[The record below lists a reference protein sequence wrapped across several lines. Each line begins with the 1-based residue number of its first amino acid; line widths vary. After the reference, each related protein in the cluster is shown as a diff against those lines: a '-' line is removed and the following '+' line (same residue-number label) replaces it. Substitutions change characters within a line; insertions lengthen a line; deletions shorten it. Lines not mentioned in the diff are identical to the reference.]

1 MLNLSNLGVRKYYSF
16 IIPCSIFEIRDSL
29 FFFSYFGLMNEKSL
43 SAKDKTLAFNIYLIL
58 ASIFIASLVVSN
70 LIFQKF
76 FSWDFFGLYTFEISV
91 GILPYPITFLVT
103 DLISEIYG
111 RKKANQ
117 VVITGIFASAFSL
130 LIIMMSDMAPAT
142 DWSPVGN
149 EIFHQV
155 FGLSALAVFA
165 SAMAYLVAQFV
176 DIRIYHF
183 WKIRTKGR
191 HLWLRN
197 NFSTISSQFLDTFS
211 VLFLLCSFGV
221 IEWDLFGILLLN
233 GFLFKLLV
241 ALLDTPILYIFVY
254 WFRARFNLQP
264 HEEIEF

>member
-1 MLNLSNLGVRKYYSF
+1 MTLKNKN
-16 IIPCSIFEIRDSL
+16 
-29 FFFSYFGLMNEKSL
+29 
-43 SAKDKTLAFNIYLIL
+43 LAFNIYLIL
-58 ASIFIASLVVSN
+58 ASVFIASLVVSN

-76 FSWDFFGLYTFEISV
+76 FSWNFFGLYNFEISV
-91 GILPYPITFLVT
+91 GILPYPATFLVT

-130 LIIMMSDMAPAT
+130 LIIMLSDAASAT
-142 DWSPVGN
+142 SWSPVGN

-165 SAMAYLVAQFV
+165 STMAYIVAQFV

-183 WKIRTKGR
+183 WKERTKGR

-197 NFSTISSQFLDTFS
+197 NFSTITSQFLDTFS

-221 IEWDLFGILLLN
+221 IEWSLFGILLLN
-233 GFLFKLLV
+233 GFLFKLLI
-241 ALLDTPILYIFVY
+241 ALLDTPILYFFVY
-254 WFRARFNLQP
+254 WFRRKFDLKVG
-264 HEEIEF
+264 EEIELIS

>member
-1 MLNLSNLGVRKYYSF
+1 M
-16 IIPCSIFEIRDSL
+16 PE
-29 FFFSYFGLMNEKSL
+29 
-43 SAKDKTLAFNIYLIL
+43 KDKNLAFSIYLIL
-58 ASIFIASLVVSN
+58 AAIFISSLVVSN

-76 FSWDFFGLYTFEISV
+76 FSWDFFGVHTFEISV
-91 GILPYPITFLVT
+91 GILPYPVTFLVT

-111 RKKANQ
+111 KKRANQ

-130 LIIMMSDMAPAT
+130 LIIMISDMAPAT
-142 DWSPVGN
+142 EWSPIGN
-149 EIFHQV
+149 AVFHQV
-155 FGLSALAVFA
+155 FGLSAIAVFA

-183 WKIRTKGR
+183 WKVKTKGR

-197 NFSTISSQFLDTFS
+197 NFSTITSQFLDTFS

-221 IEWDLFGILLLN
+221 IDWDLFGLLLLN

-241 ALLDTPILYIFVY
+241 ALLDTPVLYICVY
-254 WFRARFNLQP
+254 WLRGRFGLQA
-264 HEEIEF
+264 HEEIEL

>member
-1 MLNLSNLGVRKYYSF
+1 MTS
-16 IIPCSIFEIRDSL
+16 
-29 FFFSYFGLMNEKSL
+29 
-43 SAKDKTLAFNIYLIL
+43 KDKNLAFNIYLIL
-58 ASIFIASLVVSN
+58 ASVFIASLVVSN

-76 FSWDFFGLYTFEISV
+76 FSWNFFGLYNFEISV
-91 GILPYPITFLVT
+91 GILPYPATFLVT

-130 LIIMMSDMAPAT
+130 LIIMVSDVAVAT
-142 DWSPVGN
+142 SWSPVGN
-149 EIFHQV
+149 EVFHQV

-165 SAMAYLVAQFV
+165 STMAYLVAQFV

-183 WKIRTKGR
+183 WKERTKGR

-197 NFSTISSQFLDTFS
+197 NFSTITSQFLDTFS

-221 IEWDLFGILLLN
+221 IDWSLFGILLLN
-233 GFLFKLLV
+233 GFLFKLLI
-241 ALLDTPILYIFVY
+241 ALLDTPILYFFVY
-254 WFRARFNLQP
+254 WFRKRFDLRVG
-264 HEEIEF
+264 EEIELIS